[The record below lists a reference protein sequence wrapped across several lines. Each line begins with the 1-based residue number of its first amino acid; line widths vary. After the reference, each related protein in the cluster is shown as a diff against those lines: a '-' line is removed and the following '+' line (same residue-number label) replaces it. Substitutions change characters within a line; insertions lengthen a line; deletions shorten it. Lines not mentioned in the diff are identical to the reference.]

1 LYAPSWPD
9 RRTER
14 GLVSLDDVVVR
25 VITMMLVGVVVVIG
39 MGVYTVARYRVP
51 LRGVMALGA
60 AVVYAV
66 SPVDLAP
73 EAALGPVGLVD
84 DVGLFLAA
92 MNYAKQLGTIRQ
104 SLRRSR

>member
-1 LYAPSWPD
+1 M
-9 RRTER
+9 
-14 GLVSLDDVVVR
+14 DDVVVR
-25 VITMMLVGVVVVIG
+25 VITLMLVVVVLVIG

-73 EAALGPVGLVD
+73 EAVLGPVGLVD
-84 DVGLFLAA
+84 DVGFFVAA
-92 MNYAKQLGTIRQ
+92 MNYAKHLGALRQ
-104 SLRRSR
+104 ALRRPR